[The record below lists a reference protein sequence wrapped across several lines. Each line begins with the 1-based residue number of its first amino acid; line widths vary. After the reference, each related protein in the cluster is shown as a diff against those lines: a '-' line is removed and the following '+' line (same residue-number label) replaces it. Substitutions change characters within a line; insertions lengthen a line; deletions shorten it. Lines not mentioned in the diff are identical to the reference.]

1 MVSIDLRDV
10 YFQVPVHPDSR
21 KFLRFTWEGQLFQ
34 FRALCFSLST
44 APQVFTRMMA
54 PVSAALHCQGI
65 RLLRYL
71 DDWLLLASSAQDVH
85 MATQS
90 LVNLCSTLGI
100 QINWAKS
107 SLSPSQTMTFLG
119 MEIHSRPL
127 KVFPT
132 ETHLMNLRHQLES
145 FLSVTSPPA
154 PDWMALLG
162 HMSPLIYLIPGARWR
177 IRSLQLQLTG
187 CWDRQLLGDDFPIP
201 WESSVLQDLQWWS
214 EDQNLRVGQS
224 LQIASPDLY
233 LYTDA
238 STLGWGASILQE
250 SVTGLGSTQESFL
263 HINVSGFLP
272 HPSCHT

>member
-1 MVSIDLRDV
+1 
-10 YFQVPVHPDSR
+10 
-21 KFLRFTWEGQLFQ
+21 
-34 FRALCFSLST
+34 
-44 APQVFTRMMA
+44 
-54 PVSAALHCQGI
+54 
-65 RLLRYL
+65 
-71 DDWLLLASSAQDVH
+71 

-132 ETHLMNLRHQLES
+132 ETRLTNLRHQLES

-187 CWDRQLLGDDFPIP
+187 CWDMQLLGDDFPIP

-214 EDQNLRVGQS
+214 EDQN
-224 LQIASPDLY
+224 P
-233 LYTDA
+233 
-238 STLGWGASILQE
+238 
-250 SVTGLGSTQESFL
+250 
-263 HINVSGFLP
+263 
-272 HPSCHT
+272 